1 MKEII
6 RRVLKEETNET
17 IKVINKYYDVEAT
30 HVETTHRKLGN
41 FVFKTFVR
49 FTPKDSENDMTPYV
63 AKSWA
68 ILLVKKFGDGTYDF
82 DFYDCTYVRSTEI
95 PLLDYIGGTYD
106 LDNYVE
112 DLHRKEVER
121 AVSMYGL

>member
-1 MKEII
+1 MKQII
-6 RRVLKEETNET
+6 RRVLKEEANET
-17 IKVINKYYDVEAT
+17 IKVINKYYD
-30 HVETTHRKLGN
+30 VETTHRKLGN

-68 ILLVKKFGDGTYDF
+68 LWYVKKFGDLTYDF
-82 DFYDCTYVRSTEI
+82 DFYECAYVRSKEM